1 MLLVRGH
8 AGGQTLT
15 GTIYERGEESPTF
28 QGAPNEDAP
37 YVWLCDEF
45 YEVESGGPTVTVEG
59 TSVHIAFET
68 PMPRGFETKKQALA
82 AAKDHLRT
90 QFARIGVREADVGIE
105 TEKARP

>member
-8 AGGQTLT
+8 AGGTTLS

-45 YEVESGGPTVTVEG
+45 YEVESGGSTVTVG
-59 TSVHIAFET
+59 GMSVQIAFET

-82 AAKDHLRT
+82 AAKEHIRT
-90 QFARIGVREADVGIE
+90 QFARIGISETDVAIE
-105 TEKARP
+105 TEKTRP